1 MRRRDDHPAEDAVQG
16 EGGQRA
22 GRPAD
27 ASARRRAAAANGQR
41 QLEVMASAPA
51 IDAWYFDQLAPHVHG
66 DVLEVGAGLGSLSAR
81 ILGKARSL
89 TATEVDEA
97 LLPRLAARF
106 AGDARVQVHGYD
118 LEAETPPE
126 LAAQRFDVVFSCN
139 VLEHLA
145 DDALATRR
153 LVRLL
158 RPGGWFLA
166 YVPAVPWA
174 FGSID
179 AAVGHHRRYT
189 KASLRT
195 LVEGAGLRVAHLEA
209 MNLLGLA
216 GWLVNGRLLRRSGP
230 APGQLALFERLVPL
244 LRALERRP
252 PPLGLGLVVHARL
265 G

>member
-1 MRRRDDHPAEDAVQG
+1 M
-16 EGGQRA
+16 A
-22 GRPAD
+22 G
-27 ASARRRAAAANGQR
+27 
-41 QLEVMASAPA
+41 APA
-51 IDAWYFDQLAPHVHG
+51 IDAWYFDQLAAHVQG
-66 DVLEVGAGLGSLSAR
+66 DVLEIGAGLGSLSAR
-81 ILGKARSL
+81 ILPRARSL
-89 TATEVDEA
+89 TVTEVDDA
-97 LLPRLAARF
+97 LLDRLRERF
-106 AGDARVQVHGYD
+106 ADDARVAVHGYD
-118 LEAETPPE
+118 LEAATPE
-126 LAAQRFDVVFSCN
+126 AIAAKRFDVVFSCN

-145 DDALATRR
+145 DDALATER

-179 AAVGHHRRYT
+179 VAVGHHRRYT
-189 KASLRT
+189 KATLRT

-216 GWLVNGRLLRRSGP
+216 GWFVNGRVLQRPGP

-252 PPLGLGLVVHARL
+252 PPLGLGLVVHAQKP